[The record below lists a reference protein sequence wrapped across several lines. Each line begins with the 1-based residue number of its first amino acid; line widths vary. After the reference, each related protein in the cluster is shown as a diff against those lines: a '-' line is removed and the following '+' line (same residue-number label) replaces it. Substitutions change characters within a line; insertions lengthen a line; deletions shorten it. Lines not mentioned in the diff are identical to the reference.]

1 MWCSFE
7 PCVWDRKKGN
17 WTKSFIQISDSPTS
31 TFFSKMKSVQF
42 HYKTVQKLLTLI
54 RNERWNKTEKYP
66 KCFQLKTISNLQK
79 QAVALSFFV
88 SVDSFFFAVVFG
100 TSMSK
105 VKFVRVR
112 HMVYMCIYA
121 LFAIVSWII
130 WKCRHVFFLL
140 KRLNCVPSANRF
152 LSFWRCLAMSQ
163 NWILHRHDLIS
174 EQEKFRAKRHRSI
187 PLTTQTSR
195 TFAVWIRNEFYSGT
209 EFFFPPVVLLSHT
222 LQKFSNWTT
231 SSLINIRWHFQFPV
245 SHFSNREKKRRKPS
259 LVSVWIGFT
268 KNSSLDF
275 RNQLI
280 KGQKNF

>member
-1 MWCSFE
+1 MFSTQNHIEFTKASCCSIF
-7 PCVWDRKKGN
+7 
-17 WTKSFIQISDSPTS
+17 
-31 TFFSKMKSVQF
+31 
-42 HYKTVQKLLTLI
+42 
-54 RNERWNKTEKYP
+54 
-66 KCFQLKTISNLQK
+66 
-79 QAVALSFFV
+79 FFV
-88 SVDSFFFAVVFG
+88 AVDSLFFTVVFG

-152 LSFWRCLAMSQ
+152 LSLCRCLAMSQ

-209 EFFFPPVVLLSHT
+209 EFFFSTRCFAFAHIAKVFQLNHIITDKYSMAFPILSIT
-222 LQKFSNWTT
+222 FFEQG
-231 SSLINIRWHFQFPV
+231 
-245 SHFSNREKKRRKPS
+245 KKRRKPS

-268 KNSSLDF
+268 KYSSLDF